1 MEWHEAGN
9 PRNVVPSKKVIGRG
23 GKDLTVGDDCDVQVQ
38 EGTKRA
44 LYPATLLGIGKCGS
58 ELSCNYYA

>member
-9 PRNVVPSKKVIGRG
+9 PRNVVPRKKVIGRG
-23 GKDLTVGDDCDVQVQ
+23 GRDPTVGDECDVQVQ

-44 LYPATLLGIGKCGS
+44 LYPAKLLGIGKFES
-58 ELSCNYYA
+58 D